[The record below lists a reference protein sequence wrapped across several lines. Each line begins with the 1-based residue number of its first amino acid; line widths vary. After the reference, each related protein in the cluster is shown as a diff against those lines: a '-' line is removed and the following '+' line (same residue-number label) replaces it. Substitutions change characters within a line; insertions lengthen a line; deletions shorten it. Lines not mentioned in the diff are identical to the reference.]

1 LERFSAAFSEPW
13 KFPAG
18 IFQGLEIPTRQAML
32 RAMRSVFVSAVCLL
46 LAGVAGAATPTNAP
60 AGVVTTRN
68 FRVTGLDPGA
78 NSVIA
83 SYAESALASSAQLTG
98 LAVRHELFPPIRIEL
113 AANTHNP
120 AQRVTRSQ
128 QMRDGIL
135 DQRLHV
141 LNPSRADTEDFL
153 EALCWLTLNRLAVQ
167 LQTRLTMPPPPQ
179 VPEWLAVG
187 LAQNLFPQYP
197 KRNRQVALRRW
208 QADKATRF
216 ADITTWR
223 LLPEGRWADKA
234 LCGEA
239 VEFLLTA
246 PDRPG
251 LFSALLAR
259 AMAKQPLDA
268 AWFAKQ
274 LGAADTRALEKQW
287 DVWVLHWNDA
297 VPSFGALTREQTDAL
312 RELLQVDPTTYG
324 IEARLG
330 APRLTPQDF
339 ITRRK
344 EAPIRRLAEQVAT
357 AVVSSGLGRP
367 EEFQPV
373 LGAWGAFFDAVA
385 AVPPK
390 GWRKWF
396 HRAASEKQLRVL
408 LADAE
413 GRLAAL
419 EQTLD
424 QRNDYMA
431 QFEQKIRTPPTP
443 PKP

>member
-1 LERFSAAFSEPW
+1 MR
-13 KFPAG
+13 
-18 IFQGLEIPTRQAML
+18 IFMV
-32 RAMRSVFVSAVCLL
+32 SVMGLL
-46 LAGVAGAATPTNAP
+46 LACAADAAAPTNTP
-60 AGVVTTRN
+60 ASVVTTRN
-68 FRVTGLDPGA
+68 FRVSGLEAGI

-98 LAVRHELFPPIRIEL
+98 LAVRPELFPPIRIEL
-113 AANTHNP
+113 AADTNRP
-120 AQRVTRSQ
+120 EQRVTRVQ

-135 DQRLHV
+135 DQRIRV
-141 LNPSRADTEDFL
+141 LNPMRADTEDFL

-197 KRNRQVALRRW
+197 LRNRQVALRRW
-208 QADKATRF
+208 HAGKATRF
-216 ADITTWR
+216 AELTSWR

-234 LCGEA
+234 LCGEG

-246 PDRPG
+246 PDRPQV
-251 LFSALLAR
+251 FTELLAR

-268 AWFAKQ
+268 AWFAKPMG
-274 LGAADTRALEKQW
+274 LADVRALEKQW
-287 DVWVLHWNDA
+287 DLWVLHWEDA
-297 VPSFGALTREQTDAL
+297 VSNFGGLTRQQTAAL
-312 RELLQVDPTTYG
+312 REMLQVDPTAYG
-324 IEARLG
+324 GEAKPG

-344 EAPIRRLAEQVAT
+344 EAPLRHLAEQVAT
-357 AVVSSGLGRP
+357 AIVSSGLGRP

-373 LGAWGAFFDAVA
+373 LGAWGTFFDAVA

-396 HRAASEKQLRVL
+396 YRAPNEKQLRL
-408 LADAE
+408 LLTAAE
-413 GRLAAL
+413 GQLAAL

-424 QRNDYMA
+424 QRRDYMT
-431 QFEQKIRTPPTP
+431 QFEKKIHTTPATTNASAR
-443 PKP
+443 

>member
-1 LERFSAAFSEPW
+1 
-13 KFPAG
+13 
-18 IFQGLEIPTRQAML
+18 ML
-32 RAMRSVFVSAVCLL
+32 RAMRFIFVSAVCLAL
-46 LAGVAGAATPTNAP
+46 VGAAGAAAPTNAL
-60 AGVVTTRN
+60 GSVVTTRH
-68 FRVTGLDPGA
+68 FRVSGLDAGA

-83 SYAESALASSAQLTG
+83 SYAESALASCAQLTG
-98 LAVRHELFPPIRIEL
+98 LAVRHELFPPLRIEL
-113 AANTHNP
+113 AADTNNL

-128 QMRDGIL
+128 QMRAGIL
-135 DQRLHV
+135 DQRIRV
-141 LNPSRADTEDFL
+141 LNPMRADTEDFL
-153 EALCWLTLNRLAVQ
+153 EALSWLTLNRLAVQ

-208 QADKATRF
+208 HADKALRF
-216 ADITTWR
+216 GDITTWR

-239 VEFLLTA
+239 VEFLLTT
-246 PDRPG
+246 PDRPT

-259 AMAKQPLDA
+259 AMAGQSLDA
-268 AWFAKQ
+268 PWFAKQ
-274 LGAADTRALEKQW
+274 LGAADVRTLEKKW
-287 DVWVLHWNDA
+287 DLWVLHWADA
-297 VPSFGALTREQTDAL
+297 VVNFGGLARQQTDAL
-312 RELLQVDPTTYG
+312 RDMLQVDPTTYG

-330 APRLTPQDF
+330 TPPLTPPDF
-339 ITRRK
+339 IIRRK
-344 EAPIRRLAEQVAT
+344 ETSIRRLAEQVAT
-357 AVVSSGLGRP
+357 AIVSSGLGRP
-367 EEFQPV
+367 AEFQPV

-385 AVPPK
+385 DVPPK

-396 HRAASEKQLRVL
+396 HRAANEKQLRAL

-424 QRNDYMA
+424 QRRDYMA
-431 QFEQKIRTPPTP
+431 QFEKKIRTAPAATNTP
-443 PKP
+443 SR